1 MGNFKMDL
9 AMFFY
14 MRDQATDPKLIK
26 ALNDTISAQSA
37 KLTNNEVLEIRAKL
51 LTFSNSF

>member
-14 MRDQATDPKLIK
+14 MRDQATDPQLIK
-26 ALNDTISAQSA
+26 TLNDTIALQSS
-37 KLTNNEVLEIRAKL
+37 KLTNNEVLEIRSKL

>member
-14 MRDQATDPKLIK
+14 MRDQATDPQLLKT
-26 ALNDTISAQSA
+26 LNDTIALQSA
-37 KLTNNEVLEIRAKL
+37 KLTNNEVLEIRSKL

>member
-37 KLTNNEVLEIRAKL
+37 KLTNNEVLEIRSKL